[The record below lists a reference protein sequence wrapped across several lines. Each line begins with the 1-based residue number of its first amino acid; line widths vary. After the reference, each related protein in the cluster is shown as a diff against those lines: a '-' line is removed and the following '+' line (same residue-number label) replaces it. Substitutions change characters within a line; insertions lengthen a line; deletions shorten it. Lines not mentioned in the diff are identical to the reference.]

1 MSILHYIWWFL
12 VALAIL
18 IAVHEYGHYLAA
30 RLCGVKVLRFSL
42 GFGPRIFARQI
53 GPDRTE
59 WALSAIP
66 LGGYVKML
74 DEREEAVPP
83 AERHRAFNRQS
94 LGKRSIIVLA
104 GPVANFLLAILIY
117 WGVFLHGSQEL
128 APVVGAVSADSV
140 AARAGLVVGDR
151 IERVAGETI
160 DTASDLRWVI
170 IDHAIDRKRVEVEV
184 STPRGAREVRQI
196 DLADVKID
204 DGAPDALA
212 QLGLTVGL
220 PPLPAVVGRT
230 MPGGPAERAGLQP
243 GDRFIEVD
251 GQPVEDWRGFAT
263 YIAKRGGQDTR
274 LVIQRGAGRLEM
286 VVQPETVNDQSGSRG
301 RLGVEVQQDP
311 ELLQRHLI
319 TMRYGV
325 AEGFVRS
332 IEQTAETSIFTLK
345 VMYRMITGVVSLKN
359 VSGPVTIADY
369 AGQTARMGVEHYLRF
384 LALVSISLG
393 VLNLL
398 PVPVLDGGHLL
409 YYVAEFVRGRPLS
422 ERVMEAGQRLG
433 LTLLVLLSMLAL
445 FNDINRLLPG

>member
-42 GFGPRIFARQI
+42 GFGPRIFARQL

-104 GPVANFLLAILIY
+104 GPLANFLLAILIY

-128 APVVGAVSADSV
+128 APVVGAVSAQSV
-140 AARAGLVVGDR
+140 AERAGLVVGDR
-151 IERVAGETI
+151 IEKVADESI
-160 DTASDLRWVI
+160 ESASDLRWAI
-170 IDHAIDRKRVEVEV
+170 IDHAIDGKRIEVEV
-184 STPRGAREVRQI
+184 STARGAREIRHL

-220 PPLPAVVGRT
+220 PPLPAIVGRT

-243 GDRFIEVD
+243 GDHFMAVD
-251 GQPVEDWRGFAT
+251 GQPVEDWRAFAS

-274 LVIQRGAGRLEM
+274 LVVQRGGQRLEM
-286 VVQPETVNDQSGSRG
+286 VIQPELVSDKSGSRG

-325 AEGFVRS
+325 VDGFVRS
-332 IEQTAETSIFTLK
+332 VEQTAETSIFTLK